1 MEALSRTQRPLDHD
15 QVRRYVQASFG
26 AGHAMADCGPI
37 TGGGFATVWW
47 VALDDGREVVL
58 KVAPRPDVPLLRY
71 ERGLCAAEARYFRLV
86 STRAPQVPVPPLLH
100 HGDDPELGEW
110 LVSGRVPGRSLR
122 EWAESEQHLDDAPAR
137 YEFGAA
143 IAALHRVGGDRYG
156 YDGGRASGATWRE
169 AFTAML
175 DGLLADAADWDVPL
189 PTSPEEIR
197 ELPERYASI
206 LDEVRRPALLHF
218 DGWDGNVLAEP
229 GAEPET
235 GRDAGPPALRLRGIV
250 DGERFLFGD
259 PLMDLVSPL
268 IFRRVEDEPD
278 NPFLRGYRAAATDPV
293 VFDEAALRR
302 LSLYRLHLYLLM
314 TVEMPSRGITRQNRP
329 DRFARLADLLDHELT
344 ELRRDGVQRRAR
356 NSTR

>member
-15 QVRRYVQASFG
+15 QVRRYVAASFG
-26 AGHAMADCGPI
+26 ADHAIAACGPI

-86 STRAPQVPVPPLLH
+86 STHAPQVPVPPLLH
-100 HGDDPELGEW
+100 HGDDPDLGEW
-110 LVSGRVPGRSLR
+110 LVSGLIPGRSLW
-122 EWAESEQHLDDAPAR
+122 EWAESEPHLDDAPAR
-137 YEFGAA
+137 YDLGAA

-169 AFTAML
+169 AFAGML
-175 DGLLADAADWDVPL
+175 DGLLADAADWDVQL
-189 PTSPEEIR
+189 PTPPERIR
-197 ELPERYASI
+197 ELPERYASV

-229 GAEPET
+229 GT
-235 GRDAGPPALRLRGIV
+235 DGNLHLRGIV

-268 IFRRVEDEPD
+268 IYRRVEDEPD
-278 NPFLRGYRAAATDPV
+278 NPFLRGYRATATDPV
-293 VFDEAALRR
+293 VFEEAALRR

-314 TVEMPSRGITRQNRP
+314 TVEMPSRGITRQNQP
-329 DRFARLADLLDHELT
+329 DRFERLADLLDHELT

>member
-1 MEALSRTQRPLDHD
+1 MEALSRTQRPLDRD
-15 QVRRYVQASFG
+15 QVRRYAQASFG
-26 AGHAMADCGPI
+26 AGHPMADCGPI
-37 TGGGFATVWW
+37 TGGGFASVWW

-58 KVAPRPDVPLLRY
+58 KVAPRAEVPLLRY
-71 ERGLCAAEARYFRLV
+71 EQGLCAAEARYFRLV
-86 STRAPQVPVPPLLH
+86 SRRVPQVPVPPLLH

-110 LVSGRVPGRSLR
+110 LVSGLIPGRSLR

-143 IAALHRVGGDRYG
+143 IAALHRVSGDRYG

-175 DGLLADAADWDVPL
+175 DGLLADAADWDVGL
-189 PTSPEEIR
+189 PTSPEKIR
-197 ELPERYASI
+197 KLPERYASI

-229 GAEPET
+229 EPEPEAD
-235 GRDAGPPALRLRGIV
+235 GKLRLRGIV

-268 IFRRVEDEPD
+268 IYRRVEDEPD

-293 VFDEAALRR
+293 VFDEATLRR

-329 DRFARLADLLDHELT
+329 DRFERLADLLDHELT
-344 ELRRDGVQRRAR
+344 ELRRASPSALG
-356 NSTR
+356 